1 MMFNA
6 LLALPL
12 LFAILCIPVLVGVY
26 VCRDAKRRQMNA
38 PLWTLIAV
46 VTPSLIGFII
56 YLLVRGNFSA
66 LRCPQCDG
74 TVTDQYVVCPQ
85 CGAKLRPACPNCNMP
100 IEPEWKVCP
109 KCATPLPETPEEINT
124 PVKPRD
130 KTLWKILLA
139 VILIPV
145 LLILAL
151 GLSFSA
157 ASGGGASSAQEMSF
171 DEYFEDEEIPD
182 DVKAYVRDWLTNM
195 PQSIDEVYGLVYER
209 TYEPERRDGRND
221 YYYLLYVP
229 GSANAHSKGFG
240 YSSGLFGDTFTLNLN
255 TNSTEDCLYSVAT
268 TAKNKPP
275 RIKVTRNGEPFT
287 VQIEQ
292 VAFNP
297 SSYIIFSE
305 DDMSALAAAAGDVYL
320 EETTAEMQ
328 PVFITVTKYVGGQE
342 AEGVGMDE
350 KDFIMDTLAAIA
362 GAKDLEEPPSFLSGY
377 SISDSYTIRVRF
389 EDHTGESQHEDELLY
404 CAIEEDGEYYL
415 LTPSI
420 AYQDE
425 QDTFVNPLPDDGS
438 IHVSRIDAVF
448 YDTLSTLFE

>member
-182 DVKAYVRDWLTNM
+182 DVKAYVRDRLTNM

-229 GSANAHSKGFG
+229 GGANAHSKDFG
-240 YSSGLFGDTFTLNLN
+240 YYSSPFGDGFELNLE
-255 TNSTEDCLYSVAT
+255 TSSTMDCLYSVAT
-268 TAKNKPP
+268 TAKNHPP
-275 RIKVTRNGEPFT
+275 QLWITRNGHRLT
-287 VQIEQ
+287 VD
-292 VAFNP
+292 VAEVTFNP

-305 DDMSALAAAAGDVYL
+305 DDMSALAAAAAAGDV
-320 EETTAEMQ
+320 
-328 PVFITVTKYVGGQE
+328 
-342 AEGVGMDE
+342 
-350 KDFIMDTLAAIA
+350 
-362 GAKDLEEPPSFLSGY
+362 
-377 SISDSYTIRVRF
+377 
-389 EDHTGESQHEDELLY
+389 
-404 CAIEEDGEYYL
+404 
-415 LTPSI
+415 
-420 AYQDE
+420 
-425 QDTFVNPLPDDGS
+425 
-438 IHVSRIDAVF
+438 
-448 YDTLSTLFE
+448 